1 MPEWRA
7 GARLVARS
15 PDEAQRNPGSARNQT
30 RISLNRIIFA
40 THGERLCASGRI
52 ANGLLALEDWR
63 LFVYTPRISFFDVTK
78 GATVMRTAKVF
89 MSGNSQAVR
98 LPKEFK
104 INVSE
109 VDIFRQGDD
118 IVLRPAKK
126 SVADVVALLGQLP
139 VDFMSDG
146 RDLSPPI
153 ERASF

>member
-1 MPEWRA
+1 
-7 GARLVARS
+7 
-15 PDEAQRNPGSARNQT
+15 
-30 RISLNRIIFA
+30 
-40 THGERLCASGRI
+40 
-52 ANGLLALEDWR
+52 
-63 LFVYTPRISFFDVTK
+63 
-78 GATVMRTAKVF
+78 MRTAKVF

-118 IVLRPAKK
+118 IVLRLAKK